1 MILYRTDLRHSV
13 ARQPRRFTLKTLI
26 RIFLICAA
34 LTLRAD
40 LPDIAVE
47 LVDSYVYQDSAEE
60 RLDVGYFGFVV
71 EVTSMEEDIYVSSV
85 LDTMSWT
92 ILSPSNQEVAGNK
105 YGHVTTRDS
114 FEVRAG
120 ETATYV
126 YSLSFEI
133 EGSDEMVYAV
143 LEEFNYSTQQN
154 GVITSIK
161 LDGFDSN
168 SMFLDGPPVVPEPNT
183 FALLALGLTV
193 LRKLTK

>member
-1 MILYRTDLRHSV
+1 MN
-13 ARQPRRFTLKTLI
+13 TLI
-26 RIFLICAA
+26 RIFLFCVAFN
-34 LTLRAD
+34 LRAE

-47 LVDSYVYQDSAEE
+47 LVDSYVYQDGAEE

-71 EVTSMEEDIYVSSV
+71 KVTSAEDDIYVSSV

-92 ILSPSNQEVAGNK
+92 ILSPSNQEVAGQK
-105 YGHVTTRDS
+105 SSHLTARDS
-114 FEVRAG
+114 FELRAG
-120 ETATYV
+120 ETGTFI

-143 LEEFNYSTQQN
+143 LEEFNYSTEPN

-168 SMFLDGPPVVPEPNT
+168 SMFLDGPPAVPEPNT
-183 FALLALGLTV
+183 FALLAFGLAGMRRV
-193 LRKLTK
+193 MKLK